1 MTTLQRIIKYCAMA
15 FAIFLMVSIFSGIVG
30 ALGAIA
36 SLTGRDVTGP
46 MQTYS
51 ISSNVENLD
60 MEIGAASM
68 KIVTGDRFQVE
79 SNHKYL
85 TVAEKNGILKIS
97 EEKVAIN
104 TSGDSVTVVLTIPE
118 GFVFDS
124 ASITTGAGKLEMDA
138 LTADNLSMELGAGKT
153 DIGFLKAQK
162 RSSISTGAGK
172 LTIRDCELN
181 NLDMELGVGKQELT
195 GRLTGKC
202 DIEFGIGNADLTL
215 LGSAEDY
222 RIRLEKGLGN
232 ATLDGCAME
241 NDCIYGSGENRIEI
255 EGGIGSIDIRF
266 RDK

>member
-15 FAIFLMVSIFSGIVG
+15 FAIFLTVSIFSGIVG
-30 ALGAIA
+30 AMGAIA
-36 SLTGRDVTGP
+36 YSTSKDVTGP

-51 ISSNVENLD
+51 VSSQVENLD

-85 TVAEKNGILKIS
+85 TVEEKNGTLKIS

-104 TSGDSVTVVLTIPE
+104 TSGDSVSVVLTIPE

-124 ASITTGAGKLEMDA
+124 ASITTGAGKLELDA
-138 LTADNLSMELGAGKT
+138 LTADNLAMELGAGKT
-153 DIGFLKAQK
+153 DIGFLQAQK

-172 LTIRDCELN
+172 LTIRDCQLH

-195 GRLTGKC
+195 GTLTGKC

-222 RIRLEKGLGN
+222 RIRLENGLGN
-232 ATLDGCAME
+232 ATLDGQTME
-241 NDCIYGSGENRIEI
+241 DNCIYGNGENRIEI